1 MIVLKHVQYITWVC
15 LRDEALSK
23 RERSIIKGN
32 VRVVQRTLKITNSKK
47 KIGRC
52 LKCWTKSN
60 VHVLSDNLETTYC
73 PYPTSIRDSYA
84 FPIFA
89 PPPLYSLFAS
99 APSLY
104 PSITVIYCSKGYP
117 CSDREMGLLSRPY
130 EKFKLIQKFY
140 IVKLPKIPP
149 PPPVLGLSSEISC
162 YMA

>member
-1 MIVLKHVQYITWVC
+1 MFNTLIEFAHGMKHYQ
-15 LRDEALSK
+15 
-23 RERSIIKGN
+23 RE
-32 VRVVQRTLKITNSKK
+32 RVVQRTLNITNSKK

-52 LKCWTKSN
+52 LNCWTKSN
-60 VHVLSDNLETTYC
+60 VHVLSNNLETTYC

-117 CSDREMGLLSRPY
+117 CSDREMGPLTRPN

-149 PPPVLGLSSEISC
+149 PPCSRALFRNFLLYGLSDFHI
-162 YMA
+162 YKH